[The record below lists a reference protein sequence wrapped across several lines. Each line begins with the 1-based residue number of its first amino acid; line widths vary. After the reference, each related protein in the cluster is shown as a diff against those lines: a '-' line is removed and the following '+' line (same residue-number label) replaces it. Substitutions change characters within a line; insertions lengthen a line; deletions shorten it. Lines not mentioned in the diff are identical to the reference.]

1 MEKLSKLL
9 PILSISQI
17 LFIWSIPRNLWFETK
32 ILLGLTSNI
41 PTEDQRVW
49 NLLFL
54 LPVLKFHFHWWYLEI
69 SSLFSKNLNTML
81 KIFWDLNKK
90 IILKFHFGKVNMT
103 SFISK
108 PLVKT
113 FWSPSK
119 NFFFSF
125 YFIVELFTE
134 FFCILFVRKQ
144 IFFIKFRNF
153 KIFRNFIRLYE

>member
-1 MEKLSKLL
+1 
-9 PILSISQI
+9 
-17 LFIWSIPRNLWFETK
+17 
-32 ILLGLTSNI
+32 
-41 PTEDQRVW
+41 
-49 NLLFL
+49 
-54 LPVLKFHFHWWYLEI
+54 
-69 SSLFSKNLNTML
+69 ML

-90 IILKFHFGKVNMT
+90 IILKFHFDKVNMT

-119 NFFFSF
+119 IFFFSF

-144 IFFIKFRNF
+144 IFFIKFKNF